1 MKGPDTSSKKS
12 GLKDRCSL
20 VDFDPN
26 LHMAVMQEESTDHE
40 AGKILMELQPGYKL
54 GKKVI
59 RASMV
64 KVSC

>member
-1 MKGPDTSSKKS
+1 MYK
-12 GLKDRCSL
+12 RQ